1 MKSTL
6 SEKFISILLTASL
19 LLPVSS
25 CSSKKKECEVV
36 KADDTWYEYESFDI
50 SCLYSDEDYE
60 FVSFS
65 GVGAMNGSVYIRVDA
80 ERKYEGNIR
89 DLTDKEIMEHFEQ
102 SVLEFSF
109 DGKYI
114 GKTTCAEVND
124 DGTYRFLQKAWVTD
138 NVLNTLEVI
147 LDLET
152 EAVVSYLYN
161 GEELTLPE
169 VNNYYNNP
177 VYITDMY
184 STDGYTVYVLHVNSW
199 NETIA
204 VVRPDG
210 SFYEM
215 LSPDLALNGGVV
227 EGVMN
232 LIPGTQGTVIIP
244 VYLSTYDLVYV
255 SLNIASGELKELTG
269 LYGNTGTWIERA
281 SGKYV
286 GRDINGFSF
295 VDDMTG
301 DLTRICNY
309 SDIGASLT
317 DIAESEL
324 LYISDSGDEILLGCG
339 TGGSTGYESGGFG
352 YRISHL
358 SLAGTNPN
366 AGKTVLTLSSGQDV
380 FPSESDFNAVHLF
393 NEQNGSFFIRYE
405 FPQDSS
411 GKDIDTDPDILLVE
425 DPASDASD
433 VNRYIDLA
441 PLLGI
446 DNNAWEE
453 QYFSNAVDAARS
465 GDSLYR
471 VPLDIS
477 ASGIITSSSNMP
489 EGQTGFTFAQYER
502 FVDEVCNGVD
512 PMSYTA
518 GFNMSKSEYFTRLF
532 LNMSDMFI
540 TDGHIDISGDEFR
553 ELMIF
558 VDENGNDGSSEDN
571 ITGHSGAAAEIIS
584 AIEGHN
590 ARLEGTYGAI
600 YGYLYDFDEYIEC
613 YEEIGDG
620 IGIYGLPSFD
630 GRGPQTVSHEFV
642 CVLSDTDYP
651 EACAEFVK
659 LLLSYDVQIT
669 MTSGNPVNRDAMRY
683 IAEKRLNEYNK
694 AFADSSLFSSRSQ
707 LPSDTVDE
715 YMNILSSSYGG
726 SYAGSAI
733 EEILREES
741 SAYFSGGRSLDDIIP
756 VMQKRIQTVLDEMK

>member
-1 MKSTL
+1 MKNTVY
-6 SEKFISILLTASL
+6 EKCISILLTAAL
-19 LLPVSS
+19 LVPVSS
-25 CSSKKKECEVV
+25 CSSKKKEYEKV
-36 KADDTWYEYESFDI
+36 KADDTWYEYESFDA

-60 FVSFS
+60 YVSFS
-65 GVGAMNGSVYIRVDA
+65 NAGAMNGSVYLSVNA

-114 GKTTCAEVND
+114 GRTDFASVND
-124 DGTYRFLQKAWVTD
+124 DGTYRFLQKAWVAD
-138 NVLNTLEVI
+138 NGLNTLEVI

-152 EAVVSYLYN
+152 GAVISYLYN
-161 GEELTLPE
+161 GEELTLPD
-169 VNNYYNNP
+169 VYNYYKNP
-177 VYITDMY
+177 VYILDMY
-184 STDGYTVYVLHVNSW
+184 SADGYTVYVLHVNSW
-199 NETIA
+199 NQTIA

-215 LSPDLALNGGVV
+215 YSSDLALNGGVV
-227 EGVMN
+227 EGVMD
-232 LIPGTQGTVIIP
+232 LIPGTRGTVILP
-244 VYLSTYDLVYV
+244 VYLSTYDLIYV
-255 SLNIASGELKELTG
+255 SLNIASGEVKELSG
-269 LYGNTGTWIERA
+269 LYGNFGTWIERA

-286 GRDINGFSF
+286 GRDVNGFSF

-301 DLTRICNY
+301 ELTRICDY

-324 LYISDSGDEILLGCG
+324 LYISDNGDEILLGCE
-339 TGGSTGYESGGFG
+339 TEEPTGGFG
-352 YRISHL
+352 YRIAHL

-366 AGKTVLTLSSGQDV
+366 AGKTILTLSSEHDF

-393 NEQNGSFFIRYE
+393 NEQNGSFFIKYA
-405 FPQDSS
+405 FPEDGS
-411 GKDIDTDPDILLVE
+411 GKEIDTDPDILLVE
-425 DPASDASD
+425 DPAADASD

-441 PLLGI
+441 PLLGL
-446 DNNAWEE
+446 DKTDWEE

-471 VPLDIS
+471 IPLDIS

-489 EGQTGFTFAQYER
+489 EGQTGFTFGQYER

-512 PMSYTA
+512 PMSSTA
-518 GFNMSKSEYFTRLF
+518 GFNMGKSGYFTKLF
-532 LNMSDMFI
+532 LNMSDIFI
-540 TDGHIDISGDEFR
+540 SDGHVDISGDDFR

-558 VDENGNDGSSEDN
+558 VDENGNDGSSEDS
-571 ITGHSGAAAEIIS
+571 ISGHSGAAAEIIS

-613 YEEIGDG
+613 YEEFGDG
-620 IGIYGLPSFD
+620 IGIFGLPSFD

-669 MTSGNPVNRDAMRY
+669 MTSGNPVNRSAMRY

-694 AFADSSLFSSRSQ
+694 AFADSSVFSSRSP
-707 LPSDTVDE
+707 LPSDMVDK
-715 YMNILSSSYGG
+715 YMNILSYSYGG
-726 SYAGSAI
+726 TYAGSAI

-741 SAYFSGGRSLDDIIP
+741 SAYFSGGRSVDDIIP
-756 VMQKRIQTVLDEMK
+756 VMQKRIQTVLDETK